1 MPGDFEDPYREGR
14 RAVRSEFEE
23 AYEDERHVRGAILT
37 EPISGLHPHAPAVV
51 SAETPV
57 REVVRE
63 MIQGSFGCMLV
74 VEGERL
80 VGIFTERDLLRLV
93 DKETDL
99 SLLTVREVMTRDP
112 ETLRPQHGIVL
123 ALNRMTEGGYRHIP
137 LVDEEGRPV
146 GVVAMRDIVRFI
158 VSLFPDTVLTVPPDP
173 DAVPEEYGG

>member
-1 MPGDFEDPYREGR
+1 MPGRFENRDREGGGGM
-14 RAVRSEFEE
+14 RSEFEE
-23 AYEDERHVRGAILT
+23 AYEDESRLREGILA

-51 SAETPV
+51 APDTPV
-57 REVVRE
+57 RDVVRE
-63 MIQGSFGCMLV
+63 MIHGSFGCMLV
-74 VEGERL
+74 VEDERL

-93 DKETDL
+93 HKEADL
-99 SLLTVREVMTRDP
+99 TLLRVREVMTRDP

-137 LVDEEGRPV
+137 LVDDENRPV